1 MAPTERAR
9 TGFGPISPRVA
20 LALAGGE
27 VLAMIAAHSH
37 VIERAVGDPTE
48 PPIIPER
55 SDAGPAVA
63 GSGTGD
69 RPVDW
74 EAR

>member
-20 LALAGGE
+20 LVLAGGE
-27 VLAMIAAHSH
+27 ALAMIAAHPH
-37 VIERAVGDPTE
+37 AIERAGGDPTE
-48 PPIIPER
+48 PPIIADR
-55 SDAGPAVA
+55 SDAGPPVA

-69 RPVDW
+69 RPVDG